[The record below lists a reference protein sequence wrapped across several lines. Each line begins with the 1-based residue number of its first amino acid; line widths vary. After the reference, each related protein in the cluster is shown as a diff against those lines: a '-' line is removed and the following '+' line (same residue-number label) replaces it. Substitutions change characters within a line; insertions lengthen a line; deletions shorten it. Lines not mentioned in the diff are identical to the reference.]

1 MRQTRS
7 SERAGVKPRLKR
19 PPMPMAHA
27 VGPESL
33 ENTMGAAY
41 VWATI
46 LTVWILSLLPWRV
59 WHAAPEMLLLVI
71 TFWSLHDSRRV
82 GMVTAFLFG
91 LTLDVHDVGPLGLQA
106 LMYTLTVYAAQAMQR
121 RILRFDLFQQA
132 LHLLPIFVGAKFVTV
147 LIGSF
152 LVSAWPGWS
161 WLFSGLLTAALWPL
175 VGWLLL
181 LPQHR
186 LDDAES
192 GSV

>member
-1 MRQTRS
+1 VM
-7 SERAGVKPRLKR
+7 
-19 PPMPMAHA
+19 M
-27 VGPESL
+27 
-33 ENTMGAAY
+33 
-41 VWATI
+41 I
-46 LTVWILSLLPWRV
+46 
-59 WHAAPEMLLLVI
+59 
-71 TFWSLHDSRRV
+71 
-82 GMVTAFLFG
+82 AFLFG

-106 LMYTLTVYAAQAMQR
+106 LMYTLTVYGAQAMQR

-147 LIGSF
+147 LIGAF

-161 WLFSGLLTAALWPL
+161 WLFSALLTAALWPL

-192 GSV
+192 GSA

>member
-1 MRQTRS
+1 M
-7 SERAGVKPRLKR
+7 KPRLKR

-33 ENTMGAAY
+33 ENTMGAGY
-41 VWATI
+41 VWATL

-59 WHAAPEMLLLVI
+59 WHAAPEVLLLVI
-71 TFWSLHDSRRV
+71 TFWSLHDSRRI
-82 GMVTAFLFG
+82 GMVVAFLFG

-106 LMYTLTVYAAQAMQR
+106 LMYTLTVYGAQAMQR
-121 RILRFDLFQQA
+121 RVLRFDLFQQA

-161 WLFSGLLTAALWPL
+161 WLFSALLTVALWPL

-192 GSV
+192 GST

>member
-1 MRQTRS
+1 MRQVRS
-7 SERAGVKPRLKR
+7 SERASMKPRLKR
-19 PPMPMAHA
+19 PPMPMAHD
-27 VGPESL
+27 VGPESV
-33 ENTMGAAY
+33 ESTMGAGY
-41 VWATI
+41 VWATM

-82 GMVTAFLFG
+82 GMVVAFLFG
-91 LTLDVHDVGPLGLQA
+91 LTMDVHDVGPLGLQA
-106 LMYTLTVYAAQAMQR
+106 LMYTLTVFGAQALQR
-121 RILRFDLFQQA
+121 RVLRFDLLQQA
-132 LHLLPIFVGAKFVTV
+132 LHLLPVFVVAKFVTV
-147 LIGSF
+147 LIGTF

-161 WLFSGLLTAALWPL
+161 WLFSALLTAALWPF

-192 GSV
+192 GSA